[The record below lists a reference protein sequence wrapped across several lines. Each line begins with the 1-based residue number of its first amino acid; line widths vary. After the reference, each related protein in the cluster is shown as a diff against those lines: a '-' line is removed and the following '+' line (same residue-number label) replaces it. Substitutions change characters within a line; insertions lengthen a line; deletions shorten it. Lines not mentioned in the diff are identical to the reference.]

1 MALNDMICLGYWID
15 EIQWLT
21 MVTLFIAALVIVSIY
36 LVQYAL
42 IIVGSSPCRM
52 STDSFQPVQKEDL
65 DFLLKWVLSLNSW
78 RSQWQVAWVT
88 ALNEEAKHKGGPLFL
103 TFEEDQVQKP
113 LELAVQPVVNV
124 VKSVQKVVSCN
135 VGGDS
140 IQFIVHVLS
149 ASSDA
154 SKCQSYDV
162 QLSPFHLQ
170 LELHMK
176 EKREDILIKWS
187 FLKASE
193 INIKIQPKAIQEDQ
207 IFGTLELSKSFR
219 DILKHLISSVSP
231 SMVLSTKIVDIKED
245 MRYTSTLPQDLCPP
259 KPPRVHKLKL
269 LVKNIQATLLNNPGS
284 SGSLNCVFV
293 TQLNHPLQK
302 FFSSVTK
309 GTTNFTWDEEF
320 AFELNAKS
328 KELQMHVLEDGESK
342 DSLFFGLATVPI
354 DVFKKKPSGPQ
365 CFVLNSG
372 YSCNRIVLG
381 SITAEFFYIEPNEP
395 KSWKIPPPVTSAK
408 TEKDQTVI
416 PCGTTSGALMVT
428 SITTMKTNP
437 GLDVGRFPA
446 LNSDFSVKT
455 PIKVKVIEKDIMVQ
469 AISYH
474 SDFSSSDTALL
485 GLNDSDPVAEAAIQQ
500 LSHSSKLTFKSPR
513 KKSTIIIEG
522 ESKISL
528 SQDSETPLIIDYA
541 TSMDSSY
548 QQEFSSYYE
557 EVVSTEFIDENLSKH
572 ILPALEPQ
580 ENEFDTRK
588 LERNAKSEEWNS
600 DAQIDQ
606 DNEEMP
612 RSLSSVSKLEIEF
625 LRKGAKVFH
634 PWHHQKDPGMSRSYN
649 DLIFLQHPDEI
660 HRKSTKTT
668 KTFNKNLLSMHR
680 SKSELNVFSVDLS
693 L

>member
-1 MALNDMICLGYWID
+1 MELNDMICLGYWID

-21 MVTLFIAALVIVSIY
+21 MVTLFIAALVTLSIY

-42 IIVGSSPCRM
+42 VIVGSSPCRM

-65 DFLLKWVLSLNSW
+65 GFLLKWVLSLNSW

-124 VKSVQKVVSCN
+124 VESVQKVVSYN
-135 VGGDS
+135 VEGDS

-187 FLKASE
+187 FLNASE
-193 INIKIQPKAIQEDQ
+193 INIKIQPKAIQEDE
-207 IFGTLELSKSFR
+207 IIETLELSKTLK

-231 SMVLSTKIVDIKED
+231 SVVLSTKIVDIKKLED
-245 MRYTSTLPQDLCPP
+245 VQYTSTLPQDLCPP

-269 LVKNIQATLLNNPGS
+269 LVKNIQAILLNNPGS

-293 TQLNHPLQK
+293 TQLNDPLQK

-309 GTTNFTWDEEF
+309 STTNFTWDEEF
-320 AFELNAKS
+320 TFELNAKS
-328 KELQMHVLEDGESK
+328 KELQMHVLEDGKSK

-354 DVFKKKPSGPQ
+354 DVFKKKPSGQQ

-372 YSCNRIVLG
+372 YSCNHIVLG
-381 SITAEFFYIEPNEP
+381 SITAEFFYIEPKEP
-395 KSWKIPPPVTSAK
+395 KSWKIPPPVTSAQ
-408 TEKDQTVI
+408 TEKDQTVM

-428 SITTMKTNP
+428 SITAMRTNP

-446 LNSDFSVKT
+446 LNS
-455 PIKVKVIEKDIMVQ
+455 E
-469 AISYH
+469 
-474 SDFSSSDTALL
+474 LL
-485 GLNDSDPVAEAAIQQ
+485 GLNDSDPVVDAAIQQ
-500 LSHSSKLTFKSPR
+500 LSHSSKLKFKSPR

-528 SQDSETPLIIDYA
+528 SQDSETPLMIDYA
-541 TSMDSSY
+541 ASMDSSY
-548 QQEFSSYYE
+548 QQEFPSYYE
-557 EVVSTEFIDENLSKH
+557 EVVSAELIDENLSKH

-580 ENEFDTRK
+580 ENEFDTWK

-600 DAQIDQ
+600 DAQTDL
-606 DNEEMP
+606 DSEEMP
-612 RSLSSVSKLEIEF
+612 RSLSAF
-625 LRKGAKVFH
+625 
-634 PWHHQKDPGMSRSYN
+634 
-649 DLIFLQHPDEI
+649 
-660 HRKSTKTT
+660 
-668 KTFNKNLLSMHR
+668 
-680 SKSELNVFSVDLS
+680 
-693 L
+693 